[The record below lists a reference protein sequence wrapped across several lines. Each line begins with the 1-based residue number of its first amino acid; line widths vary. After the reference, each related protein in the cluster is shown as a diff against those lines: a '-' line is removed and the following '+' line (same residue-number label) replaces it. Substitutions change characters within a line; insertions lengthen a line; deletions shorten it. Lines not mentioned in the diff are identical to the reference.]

1 MNFIR
6 IFFREI
12 QKHFVLLLFIIF
24 SVLSFLLVLISLPLI
39 ENTTY
44 QYIIKKDLEKEDR
57 ISANIIK
64 KLTNYPENVSL
75 IEKISTDKTFF
86 KIASDMLEVL
96 LTENTSYAYIIYF
109 NNGKYF
115 ILTDVSKK
123 DRMKT
128 NYLFQFLQ
136 EETPVVKKALESG
149 QYQYLVH
156 TSVKTIGL
164 TFYKPFKDKKNID
177 YLFVIDYSIEK
188 ISYISQLI
196 SILKTFI
203 LLFIFVGFVII
214 NTIIFLT
221 LKASYYE
228 QESFTDNLTSLYNRN
243 YLRHIADSINLKQYI
258 VALIDIDYF
267 KKINDIYGHDIGD
280 KVLKSVANTMKKLI
294 REEDILITYSSEEF
308 LLLAKVN
315 RKQDIQVMLNLFERI
330 RSNIGKLK
338 IPVTDGNYIKTTIS
352 IGVYLNTNKDKNLNE
367 AIKKADVAL
376 YKAKSKGRNRIEIYD
391 EEREA
396 ERNLITVIEVKDA
409 IEENR
414 LLCYYQPIV
423 NLKDCSISHYEA
435 LVRIIDKNANVVS
448 PFKFLNV
455 IGNTFIYTKLT
466 KAVIDYNYNILKKHK
481 NLKVSINLKQA
492 DVLNKSIVDYLL
504 SISKEK
510 CITERMSIEIVE
522 TEDLLAYE
530 ESLEIIK
537 QLKEAGYSIC
547 LDDFGSG
554 YSNFVYLLRLNID
567 YLKIDAN
574 LIKNI
579 ANDNV
584 SYEVV
589 KMIAQFCK
597 KMKIK
602 TVAEYIE
609 NEEILRIIKEL
620 DIDYGQG
627 YLFSK
632 PKPIEEI
639 IDNEQYVG

>member
-510 CITERMSIEIVE
+510 CVTERMSIEIVE

-639 IDNEQYVG
+639 IDNE

>member
-6 IFFREI
+6 VFFREI
-12 QKHFVLLLFIIF
+12 QRYSISILFIIF
-24 SVLSFLLVLISLPLI
+24 SIFSFLLVLISLPSI

-44 QYIIKKDLEKEDR
+44 QYIIKKDLEKEDQV
-57 ISANIIK
+57 SANIIK
-64 KLTNYPENVSL
+64 KLTNYPEDISL

-96 LTENTSYAYIIYF
+96 LTENTSYVYATYF
-109 NNGKYF
+109 NNGKSF
-115 ILTDVSKK
+115 ILIDVSKK

-128 NYLFQFLQ
+128 NDLFEFMQ
-136 EETPVVKKALESG
+136 EETSVIKKALESG
-149 QYQYLVH
+149 RYQYLVH
-156 TSVKTIGL
+156 TTVNTIGL

-177 YLFVIDYSIEK
+177 YLLVIDYSIEK

-196 SILKTFI
+196 SVLKNFI
-203 LLFIFVGFVII
+203 LLFIFAGLVAI
-214 NTIIFLT
+214 NMIIFLT
-221 LKASYYE
+221 LKASYYK
-228 QESFTDNLTSLYNRN
+228 QKSFADNLTGLYNRN
-243 YLRHIADSINLKQYI
+243 YLQYVIDFIDLKQYI

-267 KKINDIYGHDIGD
+267 KKINDTYGHAIGD
-280 KVLKSVANTMKKLI
+280 KVLKSVANNIKKLT
-294 REEDILITYSSEEF
+294 REEDIFLRYGGEEF
-308 LLLAKVN
+308 LLLAKID
-315 RKQDIQVMLNLFERI
+315 RKQDIQIMLNLFERI
-330 RSNIGKLK
+330 RSNIEKLK
-338 IPVTDGNYIKTTIS
+338 IPITDGDYIKTTIS
-352 IGVYLNTNKDKNLNE
+352 IGVYLNTNKDKNINE

-391 EEREA
+391 EEKEA
-396 ERNLITVIEVKDA
+396 EKNLITVVEVKDA

-423 NLKDCSISHYEA
+423 DLKDNSISHYEA
-435 LVRIIDKNANVVS
+435 LVRIIDKKGNVV
-448 PFKFLNV
+448 PPLGFLNV
-455 IGNTFIYTKLT
+455 IENTFIYTKLT

-492 DVLNKSIVDYLL
+492 DVLNMSIIDYLL

-510 CITERMSIEIVE
+510 DITERMLIEIVE

-537 QLKEAGYSIC
+537 QLKNAGYLIC

-554 YSNFVYLLRLNID
+554 YSNFVYLLRLNVD

-579 ANDNV
+579 VNDNV

-589 KMIAQFCK
+589 KMIARFCK

-602 TVAEYIE
+602 TIAEYVE
-609 NEEILRIIKEL
+609 NEEILGIIKEL

-639 IDNEQYVG
+639 IDNE

>member
-1 MNFIR
+1 MNFIKV
-6 IFFREI
+6 FFREI
-12 QKHFVLLLFIIF
+12 RRHSILLLFVIF
-24 SVLSFLLVLISLPLI
+24 SILFFLFALISLPSI

-44 QYIIKKDLEKEDR
+44 QYIIKKDLEKEDQ

-64 KLTNYPENVSL
+64 KLTNYPEDISL
-75 IEKISTDKTFF
+75 VEKISTDKTFF
-86 KIASDMLEVL
+86 KIASDMMEVL
-96 LTENTSYAYIIYF
+96 LTENTSYVYSTYF
-109 NNGKYF
+109 NNGKSF
-115 ILTDVSKK
+115 ILIDVSKK

-128 NYLFQFLQ
+128 NDLFEFLQ
-136 EETPVVKKALESG
+136 EETPVIKKALESRR
-149 QYQYLVH
+149 YRYLVH
-156 TSVKTIGL
+156 TTVNTIGL

-177 YLFVIDYSIEK
+177 YLLVIDYSIEK

-196 SILKTFI
+196 RILKAFI
-203 LLFIFVGFVII
+203 LLFIFIGLVII
-214 NTIIFLT
+214 NGIIFLT
-221 LKASYYE
+221 LRASYYK
-228 QESFTDNLTSLYNRN
+228 QRSFIDNLIGLYNRN
-243 YLRHIADSINLKQYI
+243 YLQHIMDFIDLKQYI
-258 VALIDIDYF
+258 VALIDVDYF
-267 KKINDIYGHDIGD
+267 KKINDTYGHDIGD
-280 KVLKSVANTMKKLI
+280 KVLKNAANTIKKLI
-294 REEDILITYSSEEF
+294 REDDILIRYGGEEF
-308 LLLAKVN
+308 LLLAKIN
-315 RKQDIQVMLNLFERI
+315 RKQDIQAMLNLFERI
-330 RSNIGKLK
+330 RSNIEKLE
-338 IPVTDGNYIKTTIS
+338 IPITDGDYIKTTIS

-367 AIKKADVAL
+367 AIKKADFAL

-391 EEREA
+391 EEKEA
-396 ERNLITVIEVKDA
+396 EKNLITIVEVKDA

-423 NLKDCSISHYEA
+423 DLKDNNISHYEA
-435 LVRIIDKNANVVS
+435 LVRIIDRNGKVVP
-448 PFKFLNV
+448 PFNFLNV
-455 IGNTFIYTKLT
+455 IENTFIYTKLT

-492 DVLNKSIVDYLL
+492 DVLNRSIVDYFL

-510 CITERMSIEIVE
+510 DITERMLIEIVE

-537 QLKEAGYSIC
+537 QLKGAGYSIC

-579 ANDNV
+579 VNDNV

-602 TVAEYIE
+602 TIAEYVE
-609 NEEILRIIKEL
+609 NEEILGIIKEL

-639 IDNEQYVG
+639 IDNE

>member
-6 IFFREI
+6 VFFKEI
-12 QKHFVLLLFIIF
+12 QRHSILLLFVIF
-24 SVLSFLLVLISLPLI
+24 SILSFLFTLISLPSV

-44 QYIIKKDLEKEDR
+44 QYIIKKDLEKEDQ
-57 ISANIIK
+57 ISVNIIK
-64 KLTNYPENVSL
+64 KLTNYPEDISL

-96 LTENTSYAYIIYF
+96 LTENTSYVYVIYF
-109 NNGKYF
+109 NNGKPF
-115 ILTDVSKK
+115 MLIDVSKK
-123 DRMKT
+123 DRIKT
-128 NYLFQFLQ
+128 NELFEFLQ
-136 EETPVVKKALESG
+136 EKNPVIKKALESR

-156 TSVKTIGL
+156 TAVNTIGL

-177 YLFVIDYSIEK
+177 YLLVIDYNIEK

-196 SILKTFI
+196 NVLKTFI
-203 LLFIFVGFVII
+203 LLFIFIGLVIV
-214 NTIIFLT
+214 NGIIFLA
-221 LKASYYE
+221 LKASYYK
-228 QESFTDNLTSLYNRN
+228 QKSFTDNLTGLYNRN
-243 YLRHIADSINLKQYI
+243 YLQHIMDFIDLKQYI
-258 VALIDIDYF
+258 IALIDIDHLRN
-267 KKINDIYGHDIGD
+267 INDTYGHDIGD
-280 KVLKSVANTMKKLI
+280 KVLKSVANVMKKLT
-294 REEDILITYSSEEF
+294 REEDILIRYGGEEF
-308 LLLAKVN
+308 LLLVKVN
-315 RKQDIQVMLNLFERI
+315 REQDIQTMLNLFERI
-330 RSNIGKLK
+330 RSNIEKLK
-338 IPVTDGNYIKTTIS
+338 IPITDEDYVKTTIS

-367 AIKKADVAL
+367 AIKEVDFVL
-376 YKAKSKGRNRIEIYD
+376 YKAKSRGRNRIEIYD
-391 EEREA
+391 EEKEA
-396 ERNLITVIEVKDA
+396 KKNLITVVEVKDA

-414 LLCYYQPIV
+414 LLCYYQSIV
-423 NLKDCSISHYEA
+423 DLKVNNISHYEA
-435 LVRIIDKNANVVS
+435 LVRIIDKNGNIVP

-455 IGNTFIYTKLT
+455 IENTSIYTKLT

-492 DVLNKSIVDYLL
+492 DVLNRSIVDYLL
-504 SISKEK
+504 SIEK
-510 CITERMSIEIVE
+510 DIAERILIEIVE

-579 ANDNV
+579 VNDNI
-584 SYEVV
+584 SYEIV

-597 KMKIK
+597 KIKIK
-602 TVAEYIE
+602 TVAEYVE

-620 DIDYGQG
+620 GIDYGQG

-639 IDNEQYVG
+639 IDNE

>member
-6 IFFREI
+6 VFFREI
-12 QKHFVLLLFIIF
+12 QRYSILLLFVIF
-24 SVLSFLLVLISLPLI
+24 SILSFLFVLISLPSI

-44 QYIIKKDLEKEDR
+44 QYIIKKDLEKEDQ
-57 ISANIIK
+57 ISVNIIK
-64 KLTNYPENVSL
+64 KLTNYPEDISL
-75 IEKISTDKTFF
+75 IEKISTDSTFF

-96 LTENTSYAYIIYF
+96 LTENTSYVYAIYF
-109 NNGKYF
+109 NNGKSF
-115 ILTDVSKK
+115 TLVDVSKK

-128 NYLFQFLQ
+128 NNLFKFLQ
-136 EETPVVKKALESG
+136 EETSAIKKALENRR
-149 QYQYLVH
+149 YQYLVH
-156 TSVKTIGL
+156 TTVNTIGL
-164 TFYKPFKDKKNID
+164 TFYQPFKDKKNID
-177 YLFVIDYSIEK
+177 YLLVIDYNIEK
-188 ISYISQLI
+188 ISHISQLI

-203 LLFIFVGFVII
+203 LLFIFIGLVII
-214 NTIIFLT
+214 SGIIFLA
-221 LKASYYE
+221 LKMSYYK
-228 QESFTDNLTSLYNRN
+228 QKSFTNNLTGLYNRN
-243 YLRHIADSINLKQYI
+243 YLQHIMDFIDLKQYI
-258 VALIDIDYF
+258 IALIDIDNLRN
-267 KKINDIYGHDIGD
+267 INDTYGHAIGD
-280 KVLKSVANTMKKLI
+280 KVLKSVANAIKKLT
-294 REEDILITYSSEEF
+294 RKEDILIRYGGEEF

-315 RKQDIQVMLNLFERI
+315 RKQDIQAMLNLFERI
-330 RSNIGKLK
+330 RSNIEKLK
-338 IPVTDGNYIKTTIS
+338 IPITDKDYVKITIS
-352 IGVYLNTNKDKNLNE
+352 IGVYLNTNKDKN
-367 AIKKADVAL
+367 AIKKADIAL
-376 YKAKSKGRNRIEIYD
+376 YKAKSKGRNRIEICD
-391 EEREA
+391 EEKEV
-396 ERNLITVIEVKDA
+396 EKNLITIVEIKDA
-409 IEENR
+409 MEENR

-423 NLKDCSISHYEA
+423 DLKDNSVSHYEA
-435 LVRIIDKNANVVS
+435 LVRIIDKNGNIIP
-448 PFKFLNV
+448 PFNFLN
-455 IGNTFIYTKLT
+455 IIENTFIYTELT

-492 DVLNKSIVDYLL
+492 DILNRSTVDYLL

-510 CITERMSIEIVE
+510 GIAERMLIEIVE

-537 QLKEAGYSIC
+537 QLEKAGYSIC

-554 YSNFVYLLRLNID
+554 YSNFVYLLRLNIN

-589 KMIAQFCK
+589 KMIAKFCK

-602 TVAEYIE
+602 TIAEYVE
-609 NEEILRIIKEL
+609 NEEILRIIKKL

-639 IDNEQYVG
+639 IDNE

>member
-504 SISKEK
+504 SISKDK

-639 IDNEQYVG
+639 IDNE

>member
-96 LTENTSYAYIIYF
+96 LTENTNYAYIIYF

-294 REEDILITYSSEEF
+294 REEDILITYGSEEF

-504 SISKEK
+504 SISKDK

>member
-6 IFFREI
+6 VFFREI
-12 QKHFVLLLFIIF
+12 QRYYVLLLFIIF
-24 SVLSFLLVLISLPLI
+24 SILSFLLVLISLPLI

-44 QYIIKKDLEKEDR
+44 QYIIKKDLEKEDQ

-64 KLTNYPENVSL
+64 KLTNYPEDISL

-86 KIASDMLEVL
+86 KIASDILEVL
-96 LTENTSYAYIIYF
+96 LTENTSYVYATYF
-109 NNGKYF
+109 NNGKFF
-115 ILTDVSKK
+115 ILIDVSKQ

-128 NYLFQFLQ
+128 SDLFEFLQ
-136 EETPVVKKALESG
+136 EEIPVIKKALESG
-149 QYQYLVH
+149 KYQYLVH
-156 TSVKTIGL
+156 TSVNTIGL
-164 TFYKPFKDKKNID
+164 TFYKSFKDKKNID
-177 YLFVIDYSIEK
+177 YLLVIDYSIEK

-196 SILKTFI
+196 SVLKNFI
-203 LLFIFVGFVII
+203 LLFIFAGLVVI
-214 NTIIFLT
+214 NMIIFLA
-221 LKASYYE
+221 LKASYYK
-228 QESFTDNLTSLYNRN
+228 QKSFADNLTGLYNRN
-243 YLRHIADSINLKQYI
+243 YLQHIMDFIDLKQYI
-258 VALIDIDYF
+258 IVLIDIDYF
-267 KKINDIYGHDIGD
+267 KKINDTYGHAVGD
-280 KVLKSVANTMKKLI
+280 KVLQSVANILKKI
-294 REEDILITYSSEEF
+294 TREEDILIRYGGEEF

-315 RKQDIQVMLNLFERI
+315 RRQDIQVMLNLFERI
-330 RSNIGKLK
+330 RSNIEKLK
-338 IPVTDGNYIKTTIS
+338 IPVTDGDYIKITIS
-352 IGVYLNTNKDKNLNE
+352 IGVYLNTNKDKNINE

-391 EEREA
+391 EEKEA
-396 ERNLITVIEVKDA
+396 EKNLITVVEVKDA

-423 NLKDCSISHYEA
+423 DLKDNKISHYEA
-435 LVRIIDKNANVVS
+435 LVRIIDKNGNVVP

-455 IGNTFIYTKLT
+455 IENTFIYSKLT

-481 NLKVSINLKQA
+481 SLKVSINLKQA
-492 DVLNKSIVDYLL
+492 DVSNRSIVDYLL
-504 SISKEK
+504 LMSKEK
-510 CITERMSIEIVE
+510 DITERMLIEIVE

-537 QLKEAGYSIC
+537 QLKGVGYSIC

-579 ANDNV
+579 VNDNV

-602 TVAEYIE
+602 TIAEYVE

-639 IDNEQYVG
+639 IENQ

>member
-6 IFFREI
+6 VFFREI
-12 QKHFVLLLFIIF
+12 QRYSVLLLFVIF
-24 SVLSFLLVLISLPLI
+24 SILSFLLVFISLPLI
-39 ENTTY
+39 ENITY
-44 QYIIKKDLEKEDR
+44 KYIIKKDLEKEDQ

-64 KLTNYPENVSL
+64 KLTNYQEDISL
-75 IEKISTDKTFF
+75 IEKISTNKTFF

-96 LTENTSYAYIIYF
+96 LTENTSYVYAIYF
-109 NNGKYF
+109 NNGKSF
-115 ILTDVSKK
+115 ILIDVSKK

-128 NYLFQFLQ
+128 NDLFEFLQ
-136 EETPVVKKALESG
+136 EETPVIKKALESG
-149 QYQYLVH
+149 QYQYLIH

-177 YLFVIDYSIEK
+177 YLLVIDYSIEK

-196 SILKTFI
+196 SVLKTFI
-203 LLFIFVGFVII
+203 LLFIFAGLVII
-214 NTIIFLT
+214 NVIIFLA
-221 LKASYYE
+221 LKASYYK
-228 QESFTDNLTSLYNRN
+228 QRSFTDNLTGLYNRN
-243 YLRHIADSINLKQYI
+243 YLQHIMDFKYI
-258 VALIDIDYF
+258 IALIDIDYF
-267 KKINDIYGHDIGD
+267 KKINDTYGHAIGD
-280 KVLKSVANTMKKLI
+280 KVLKSVANTMKKLT
-294 REEDILITYSSEEF
+294 REEDIFIRYGGEEF
-308 LLLAKVN
+308 LLLAKVD

-330 RSNIGKLK
+330 RSNIEKLK
-338 IPVTDGNYIKTTIS
+338 IPITDGDYIKTTIS
-352 IGVYLNTNKDKNLNE
+352 IGVYLNTNKDKNINE

-391 EEREA
+391 EEKEA
-396 ERNLITVIEVKDA
+396 EKKLITVVEVKDA

-423 NLKDCSISHYEA
+423 DLKVNNISHYEA
-435 LVRIIDKNANVVS
+435 LVRIIDKNGNVVP
-448 PFKFLNV
+448 PFNFLNV
-455 IGNTFIYTKLT
+455 IENTFIYTKLT

-492 DVLNKSIVDYLL
+492 DVLNRSIVDYLL

-510 CITERMSIEIVE
+510 DITERMLIEIVE

-554 YSNFVYLLRLNID
+554 YSNFVYLLRLNVD

-579 ANDNV
+579 VNDDV

-589 KMIAQFCK
+589 RMIAQFCK

-602 TVAEYIE
+602 TIAEYVE
-609 NEEILRIIKEL
+609 NEEILGIIKEL

-639 IDNEQYVG
+639 IDNE